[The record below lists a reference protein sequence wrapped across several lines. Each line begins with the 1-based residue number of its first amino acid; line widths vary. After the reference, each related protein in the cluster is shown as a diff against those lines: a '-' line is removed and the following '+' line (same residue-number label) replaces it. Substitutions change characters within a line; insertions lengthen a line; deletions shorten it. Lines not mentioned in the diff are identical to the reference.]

1 MLNYQRWIHV
11 KILKSNLEL
20 ISKQDANSGLRREA
34 SVGRKKHQKHTHIWP
49 SIIVQNFHCWY
60 IIIYFCIT
68 IPTYAYHY
76 FLLFYFSPAVPCLSL
91 SLSLW
96 KLSFVELGRLN
107 QNINAFTVAVR
118 LDSDLK
124 VGLSLTTT
132 WGYLSLTGIGM
143 ALSWILSIWDWVS
156 MILGFA
162 CGGVGFLFV
171 RLMVKLLNLPFSTSL
186 SFWEN

>member
-1 MLNYQRWIHV
+1 M

-20 ISKQDANSGLRREA
+20 ISKQDANSGLRRDA
-34 SVGRKKHQKHTHIWP
+34 FIGRKKHQKHTHIRP
-49 SIIVQNFHCWY
+49 SIVVQIFHCWY
-60 IIIYFCIT
+60 INIYFCIT

-96 KLSFVELGRLN
+96 KLSLVELGRLN
-107 QNINAFTVAVR
+107 QKINAFTVAVR

-124 VGLSLTTT
+124 VGLSLTAT
-132 WGYLSLTGIGM
+132 WGYPSLTGTGM
-143 ALSWILSIWDWVS
+143 ALSWILSIWDWVL

-162 CGGVGFLFV
+162 CGGAGFLFV
-171 RLMVKLLNLPFSTSL
+171 RLIVKWLNLPFPTSL
-186 SFWEN
+186 NFWKNWSFNMILK